1 MIVLR
6 SYFDG
11 EGMPK
16 FIQVK
21 RNFDKL
27 IDKVFGLDFTDSEP
41 DRVDAVEVSCSGNK
55 EACVMRVAMIYSGES
70 YYWNGRQRH
79 ISLKFIDH
87 PIDG

>member
-21 RNFDKL
+21 RNFDRL
-27 IDKVFGLDFTDSEP
+27 IGKAFGLDFTDSEP
-41 DRVDAVEVSCSGNK
+41 DRVDAVEVSCSGTRK
-55 EACVMRVAMIYSGES
+55 LV
-70 YYWNGRQRH
+70 
-79 ISLKFIDH
+79 
-87 PIDG
+87 